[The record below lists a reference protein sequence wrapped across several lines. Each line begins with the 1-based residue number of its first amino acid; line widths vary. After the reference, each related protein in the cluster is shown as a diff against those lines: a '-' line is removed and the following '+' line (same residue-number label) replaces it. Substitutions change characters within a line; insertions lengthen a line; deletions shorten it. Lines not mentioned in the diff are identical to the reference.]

1 MPNNLKKTK
10 NATCELEVAF
20 EVIGGKWKPIILW
33 FLSQAGTLRFS
44 QIQHSIPDITHK
56 ILTKQLRELEEN
68 HLIVRK
74 IYPEVPPKVEYSI
87 TSNGKEIIPIL
98 GMMCDWAYKN
108 DYFNYDIKY
117 NLCDEECSNS

>member
-1 MPNNLKKTK
+1 MPNNLNKTK
-10 NATCELEVAF
+10 NATCEFEVAF
-20 EVIGGKWKPIILW
+20 EVIGGKWKPLILW
-33 FLSQAGTLRFS
+33 FLSKSGTLRFS

-87 TSNGKEIIPIL
+87 TNSGKEVIPIL

-108 DYFNYDIKY
+108 DYFDYAIKY